1 MKSVRWVYRLSR
13 NWGGRLRPGEGETS
27 TPPLGADAVFR
38 LAFEKTLRKSVMIK
52 TSNKIALFFLILFI
66 GHPEMISA
74 EDLNHLP
81 VSAPIDTNS
90 AGRGGIIA
98 VQSVLRIICIQ
109 NNSSGTGFLH
119 KSGNLITAA
128 HVVSGCSQ
136 PIILQPDGT
145 QITGS
150 VKAADDDVDLALI
163 EPATKINAPALAIS
177 MKSDLQ
183 IGTQV
188 TTWGY
193 PGGYFGRAPMLSVG
207 YLSGLD
213 ARKHNSGKII
223 SQWVVNA
230 AFNSGNSGGPLL
242 QLETGE
248 VIGVVSSKLAPISEQ
263 SMTILKALEAQQS
276 GVMYQA
282 KMPDGSTKNISEA
295 QLVGNVLDE
304 LRRQIQLVI
313 GYAVLTG
320 DLIAFLQTNGVSP

>member
-1 MKSVRWVYRLSR
+1 MLIA
-13 NWGGRLRPGEGETS
+13 P
-27 TPPLGADAVFR
+27 
-38 LAFEKTLRKSVMIK
+38 IK
-52 TSNKIALFFLILFI
+52 MAMALFFTFLFI
-66 GHPEMISA
+66 GIPEMVSA

-81 VSAPIDTNS
+81 VSAPIDSDS
-90 AGRGGIIA
+90 AGRGGIVA
-98 VQSVLRIICIQ
+98 VQSVLRIICILS
-109 NNSSGTGFLH
+109 NSSGTAFLH
-119 KSGNLITAA
+119 KSGNLVTAA

-136 PIILQPDGT
+136 PIILQPNGT
-145 QITGS
+145 QIVGTI
-150 VKAADDDVDLALI
+150 KAKDDDLDLALI
-163 EPATKINAPALAIS
+163 ESATKIDAPALAIS

-193 PGGYFGRAPMLSVG
+193 PGGYSGRLPLLSVG

-213 ARKHNSGKII
+213 ARKHDSGKIV

-263 SMTILKALEAQQS
+263 SMAILKVLEAQQF
-276 GVMYQA
+276 GMMYPA
-282 KMPDGSTKNISEA
+282 KMPDGSTKQFSEA
-295 QLVGNVLDE
+295 QLVSNILDE

-320 DLIAFLQTNGVSP
+320 DLKAFLQTNGVDP